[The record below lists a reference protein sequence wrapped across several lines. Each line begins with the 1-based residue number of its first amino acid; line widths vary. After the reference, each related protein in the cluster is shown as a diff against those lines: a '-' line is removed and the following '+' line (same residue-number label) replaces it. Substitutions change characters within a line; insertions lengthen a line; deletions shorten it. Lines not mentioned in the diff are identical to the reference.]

1 MPGTC
6 NNQVTDCYRI
16 WQAKL
21 DMLENPCL
29 GDVSLKALLVAQMH
43 LQVPSTKWTKG
54 RMVHSGAA
62 ERVSGSMFL
71 IVFSVLRKCF
81 CGDLDILVY
90 SVDKPLE
97 V

>member
-29 GDVSLKALLVAQMH
+29 GDVSLKALPVAQLH
-43 LQVPSTKWTKG
+43 LQVLSTKWTKG

-62 ERVSGSMFL
+62 ERVSESMFL
-71 IVFSVLRKCF
+71 IVLMFFLFFGSVF
-81 CGDLDILVY
+81 VVI
-90 SVDKPLE
+90 
-97 V
+97 